1 MSMLLVKQM
10 VLLEEVVSAAKEVA
24 QIHSN
29 IEEIK
34 EEIKAARLSFKDKM
48 DPLTERAKELEAVIV
63 DYLISNNMPA
73 VKLGSTVF
81 LLETPASYIS
91 REEKIE
97 EVLKSLPDGASPD
110 TISKK
115 IITALKKRSVKKTE
129 NENEKM
135 DKNTARL
142 RIVNH

>member
-115 IITALKKRSVKKTE
+115 IITALKKRSVKKTDD
-129 NENEKM
+129 KM